1 MKRFFCFNFFIV
13 QEYVSV
19 IISNYYRHYY
29 SLASVRRKV
38 YDCTY
43 IEPSH
48 NVRGLFLFPFLNFL
62 NLITCITTTTR
73 PSTLTENL

>member
-1 MKRFFCFNFFIV
+1 MKRFFFVLIFFRV

-29 SLASVRRKV
+29 SLTSVRRKV

-48 NVRGLFLFPFLNFL
+48 NVRGLFLFPF
-62 NLITCITTTTR
+62 
-73 PSTLTENL
+73 